1 MSRKSISNAHLLV
14 SAGSDGTHPARAD
27 DAREGGTRRVGT
39 PGAAR
44 APGTASLHQTP
55 SPAPCHR
62 GKTRTVSIRLKLTYW
77 QNS

>member
-1 MSRKSISNAHLLV
+1 M

-39 PGAAR
+39 PGATG
-44 APGTASLHQTP
+44 APGTARLHQTP
-55 SPAPCHR
+55 SPASRHR
-62 GKTRTVSIRLKLTYW
+62 GKTRTVRIRLKLTYW